1 MAKNVVEQLS
11 IMASGSAEHP
21 VARTVLATIHQPSAE
36 IFKLFDKVRAP
47 PPTACCSL
55 LPCSSNR
62 SFPSLTHM
70 VACYLRATALSNCVR
85 NQLYFI
91 VDGRVAYFGP
101 AADVPA
107 YFAGIGYA
115 MPTTALSVP
124 GYVMEL
130 VVDPAD
136 RGAAAA
142 RRHAICEAYT
152 SSEAPP
158 PRSVTSEEALAQV
171 HAMEAP
177 PFATQ
182 FRTLVARDM
191 LMRRRTPILT
201 KAILARNVTLSTLLG
216 LILLRLDMSQT
227 YVYSLTGSIFF
238 GVASCVMP
246 TSIGHISTLPF
257 QLPIVVRE
265 VRSSSYSA
273 RAYYLAKVC
282 TPSRC
287 VDAAR
292 WYCHRSAT
300 VLHSIPKF
308 TCSRLLFC

>member
-1 MAKNVVEQLS
+1 
-11 IMASGSAEHP
+11 
-21 VARTVLATIHQPSAE
+21 
-36 IFKLFDKVRAP
+36 
-47 PPTACCSL
+47 
-55 LPCSSNR
+55 
-62 SFPSLTHM
+62 
-70 VACYLRATALSNCVR
+70 
-85 NQLYFI
+85 
-91 VDGRVAYFGP
+91 
-101 AADVPA
+101 
-107 YFAGIGYA
+107 
-115 MPTTALSVP
+115 
-124 GYVMEL
+124 
-130 VVDPAD
+130 
-136 RGAAAA
+136 
-142 RRHAICEAYT
+142 
-152 SSEAPP
+152 
-158 PRSVTSEEALAQV
+158 
-171 HAMEAP
+171 MEAP

-287 VDAAR
+287 VDAACWYCR
-292 WYCHRSAT
+292 RQYCHRSAT